1 MLTSIYNIIFI
12 DKNHHLHAWFVLLR
26 AVGKFLINPMTG
38 VLTVVGDLDEE
49 GVNLYTLTVTASNN
63 MALTS
68 VTPGTVRV

>member
-1 MLTSIYNIIFI
+1 MVCAT
-12 DKNHHLHAWFVLLR
+12 